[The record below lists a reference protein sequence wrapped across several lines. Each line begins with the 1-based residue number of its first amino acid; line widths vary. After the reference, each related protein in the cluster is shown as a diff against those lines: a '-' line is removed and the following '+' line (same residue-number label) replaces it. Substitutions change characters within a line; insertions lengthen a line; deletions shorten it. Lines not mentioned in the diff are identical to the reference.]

1 MGYKGKFSGQSVAR
15 EKRVPH
21 RKSQKF
27 TSLILLFYYL
37 AILVPEL
44 VLRFYTVPQFG
55 GRGFFMLL
63 LFSLVPAFLAYA
75 VTLLLPR
82 KAAFVFALIFSG
94 AAVLFYGSQQ
104 VYYILYQRY
113 YIASSLGGAADAMQF
128 RATILRGITTALPR
142 LLLMLLPFLF
152 LCIFGWRLLGFNKKG
167 RLTFSLFLAVV
178 GIGIH
183 FLAVLILPAFGTEK
197 MSPYDLYHNTFDII
211 ASTREFGMGASFRL
225 DLHRYLFHIK
235 ETGALQPLETNVY
248 TRPQAT
254 NPPEPSDG
262 ETTAPTEPD
271 PTGGLNIL
279 EIDFD
284 RLIAE
289 EDDEVIREMHQYF
302 KSMTPSSK
310 NEKTGA
316 YKDCNL
322 IFITAESFSYLAI
335 DQELTPTLYK
345 MQHEGIYF
353 SNFYTPGWDVSTTDG
368 EYVNLTGTIPK
379 AGVWSMTRTADNS
392 MPLVLS
398 HQLKKLGYS
407 SRAYHNHTY
416 TYYDRNLTFPNLG
429 FDFKGLGNG
438 LDVKDTWPE
447 SDLEMVDK
455 TTGEFLGDQ
464 PFYVYY
470 LTVSGHGD
478 WNFNDSFI
486 AYKNRELV
494 SHLNL
499 SETPRA
505 YLAANIE
512 LDKAMELLLL
522 RLEDAGI
529 AENTLIVLVA
539 DHNPYSLTDDQ
550 LKEMVGH
557 DVDNTFEVYK
567 NACIIYKKGMTP
579 ETVDEPCCNLDML
592 PTVSNLM
599 GLDFDSRLY
608 MGRDIFSDA
617 TPLVIFRDRS
627 WITDKCFYDANTGEV
642 TSVDGTP
649 VSDEYVEEVKNQV
662 YNKFTI
668 SSRILDYDYWRI
680 LFGDTE

>member
-1 MGYKGKFSGQSVAR
+1 MGYKGKFSGEDAAR
-15 EKRVPH
+15 EKRV
-21 RKSQKF
+21 RLCKTQKF

-44 VLRFYTVPQFG
+44 VLRFYTAPQFG
-55 GRGFFMLL
+55 GRGLFMLL

-82 KAAFVFALIFSG
+82 KAAFIFALIFTG
-94 AAVLFYGSQQ
+94 AAFFFYGSQQ

-128 RATILRGITTALPR
+128 KATILRGITTALPR
-142 LLLMLLPFLF
+142 LLLMMLPFLF
-152 LCIFGWRLLGFNKKG
+152 LCIFGWRLLGFGQKG
-167 RLTFSLFLAVV
+167 RLTFSLFLAAV
-178 GIGIH
+178 GIGVH
-183 FLAVLILPAFGTEK
+183 FLAVLILPAFGREK

-248 TRPQAT
+248 TRPQPT
-254 NPPEPSDG
+254 NPLEPSDG
-262 ETTAPTEPD
+262 ETTAPTQPN

-289 EDDEVIREMHQYF
+289 EEDEAIREMHQYF
-302 KSMTPSSK
+302 KSMTPSAK

-316 YKDCNL
+316 YQDCNL
-322 IFITAESFSYLAI
+322 IFITAESFSHLAI
-335 DQELTPTLYK
+335 DKELTPTLYK

-379 AGVWSMTRTADNS
+379 AGVWSMTRTANNS

-398 HQLKKLGYS
+398 QQLKKLGYS
-407 SRAYHNHTY
+407 ARAYHNHTY
-416 TYYDRNLTFPNLG
+416 TYYDRDVTFPNLG
-429 FDFKGLGNG
+429 FDYKGLGNG

-455 TTGEFLGDQ
+455 TTSEFFADQ

-470 LTVSGHGD
+470 LTVSGHAD

-494 SHLNL
+494 AHLDK
-499 SETPRA
+499 SEVARA

-512 LDKAMELLLL
+512 LDKAMELLLM
-522 RLEDAGI
+522 RLEDAGL
-529 AENTLIVLVA
+529 AENTLIVMVA
-539 DHNPYSLTDDQ
+539 DHNPYSLSAEQ
-550 LKEMVGH
+550 VKELAGH

-579 ETVDEPCCNLDML
+579 ETIDEPCCNLDML

-617 TPLVIFRDRS
+617 LPLVIFRDRS
-627 WITDKCFYDANTGEV
+627 WITDKCFYNANTGEV
-642 TSVDGTP
+642 TSMDGEP
-649 VSDEYVEEVKNQV
+649 VSDAYVEEVKNQV

>member
-167 RLTFSLFLAVV
+167 RFTFSLFLAVV

-289 EDDEVIREMHQYF
+289 EDDEVIWEMHQYF

-539 DHNPYSLTDDQ
+539 DHNPYSLTNDQ